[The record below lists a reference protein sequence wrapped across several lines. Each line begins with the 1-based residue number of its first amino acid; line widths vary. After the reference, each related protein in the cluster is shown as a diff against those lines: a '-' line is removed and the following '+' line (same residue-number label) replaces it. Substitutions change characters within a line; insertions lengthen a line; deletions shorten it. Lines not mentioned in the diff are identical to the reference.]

1 MKKLVFLMA
10 VLFSLSFASC
20 GASDT
25 AETTGTDSIDT
36 VVVDS
41 VVVDSVVVDT
51 VVVDSVK

>member
-25 AETTGTDSIDT
+25 AETTGTDT
-36 VVVDS
+36 

>member
-41 VVVDSVVVDT
+41 VVVDT
-51 VVVDSVK
+51 IAVDSVK

>member
-25 AETTGTDSIDT
+25 AETTGIDSIDTVVVDT

-41 VVVDSVVVDT
+41 VVVDT
-51 VVVDSVK
+51 VAVDSVK